1 MQKKIVLG
9 SLLLCI
15 LGTCYSQDGNNVHK
29 NYIEIGYSGGT
40 NSIGAAV
47 GVYGAAGFF
56 FKSFGK
62 ASALDFRAK
71 ELYVSSPQREVG
83 SITVTYRLFLKKG
96 FFIGGGFAHNHETA
110 LSDYTNDIVGST
122 LGNSKKITHRTGLC
136 LETGYSLK
144 SLIKKGGF
152 GIYPVFNLNVAYLVL
167 DKEPNPYVILS
178 AGFRFGFKRMFATE
192 TPVK

>member
-1 MQKKIVLG
+1 M
-9 SLLLCI
+9 I
-15 LGTCYSQDGNNVHK
+15 LGFFCLGLVSLFYSQDGNNVHK
-29 NYIEIGYSGGT
+29 NYIEIGYTGGT
-40 NSIGAAV
+40 NSVGGAV

-110 LSDYTNDIVGST
+110 LSDYTNDILGST
-122 LGNSKKITHRTGLC
+122 LGNSKKITHRTGAC

-152 GIYPVFNLNVAYLVL
+152 GIYPVFNLNVAYFVL
-167 DKEPNPYVILS
+167 DKEPNPYIILS
-178 AGFRFGFKRMFATE
+178 AGFRFGFKRMAEQPAAT
-192 TPVK
+192 K